1 MVAQD
6 CARAYRANAILTAS
20 PGQLVLLLYDG
31 ALNAIAMARQA
42 FDQPSRDFR
51 RYETINRQL
60 TKARRII
67 AQLKSTL
74 NFEVGGEFAQTMD
87 RLYHYYDRRLLE
99 GNLRKQVD
107 PIVEV
112 EKLLGEVRDA
122 WAKMLTQ
129 QAAPR
134 EIAELAPDRF
144 R

>member
-31 ALNAIAMARQA
+31 ALNAIAVARQA
-42 FDQPSRDFR
+42 FDQPPRDFR
-51 RYETINRQL
+51 RYEMINRQL

-107 PIVEV
+107 PVIEV

-122 WAKMLTQ
+122 WAKMLSQ
-129 QAAPR
+129 QGSKAEAP
-134 EIAELAPDRF
+134 ALVSDRS